1 MHTGTLD
8 RKLLIATTNQG
19 KVREYKNLL
28 KDVPFVLVSLTDEGI
43 TTVVEENGITFEE
56 NAGLKAKTFAA
67 ESRLLTL
74 ADDSGIEVDA
84 LGGEPGIMSARYA
97 GDDAT
102 DAERTEYLLSKMK
115 DVPEGKRTARFI
127 CVIAIAE
134 PGGETEYFTGECE
147 GTVPFEPAGELGF
160 GYDPVLYIPELG
172 KTLAELGSEVKN
184 RISHRAKSAEKARKA
199 LIDRYTI

>member
-1 MHTGTLD
+1 MN

-19 KVREYKNLL
+19 KVREYKSLL
-28 KDVPFVLVSLTDEGI
+28 KDIPFNLVSLTDEGI
-43 TTVVEENGITFEE
+43 TTVVEETGTTFKE
-56 NAGLKAKTFAA
+56 NAGLKAETIAA
-67 ESRLLTL
+67 ESRILTL

-84 LGGEPGIMSARYA
+84 LGGEPGVMSARYA

-102 DAERTEYLLSKMK
+102 DTERVDYLLKKMK
-115 DVPEGKRTARFI
+115 NVPEGKRTARFR

-147 GTVPFEPAGELGF
+147 GIVPFEPAGELGF
-160 GYDPVLYIPELG
+160 GYDPIVYIPELG
-172 KTLAELGSEVKN
+172 KTVAELGPEVKN
-184 RISHRAKSAEKARKA
+184 RISHRGMAAEKARKA

>member
-1 MHTGTLD
+1 MN

-19 KVREYKNLL
+19 KVREYKSLL
-28 KDVPFVLVSLTDEGI
+28 KDIPFDLVSLTDEGI
-43 TTVVEENGITFEE
+43 TTVVEETGTTFKE
-56 NAGLKAKTFAA
+56 NAGLKAETIAA

-84 LGGEPGIMSARYA
+84 LGGEPGVMSARYV

-102 DAERTEYLLSKMK
+102 DAERVDYLLKKMK
-115 DVPEGKRTARFI
+115 NVPEGKRTARFR

-147 GTVPFEPAGELGF
+147 GIVPFEPAGELGF
-160 GYDPVLYIPELG
+160 GYDPIVYIPELG
-172 KTLAELGSEVKN
+172 KTVAELGPEVKN
-184 RISHRAKSAEKARKA
+184 RLSHRAMAAEKARKA

>member
-1 MHTGTLD
+1 LN

-19 KVREYKNLL
+19 KVREYKSLL
-28 KDVPFVLVSLTDEGI
+28 KDIPFDLVSLTDEGI
-43 TTVVEENGITFEE
+43 TTVVEETGTTFKE
-56 NAGLKAKTFAA
+56 NAGLKAETIAA

-84 LGGEPGIMSARYA
+84 LGGEPGVMSARYA

-102 DAERTEYLLSKMK
+102 DAERVDYLLKKMK
-115 DVPEGKRTARFI
+115 NVPEGKRTARFR

-147 GTVPFEPAGELGF
+147 GIVPFEPAGELGF
-160 GYDPVLYIPELG
+160 GYDPIVYIPELG
-172 KTLAELGSEVKN
+172 KTVAELGPEVKN
-184 RISHRAKSAEKARKA
+184 RLSHRAMAAEKARKA

>member
-1 MHTGTLD
+1 MN

-19 KVREYKNLL
+19 KVREYMSLL
-28 KDVPFVLVSLTDEGI
+28 KGVPFDLVSLTDEGI
-43 TTVVEENGITFEE
+43 ITVVEETGTTFRE
-56 NAGLKAKTFAA
+56 NAGLKAETIAA

-84 LGGEPGIMSARYA
+84 LGGEPGVMSARYA

-102 DAERTEYLLSKMK
+102 DSERVVYLLSNMI
-115 DVPEGKRTARFI
+115 DVPEGERTARFR

-134 PGGETEYFTGECE
+134 PDGEMEYFTGECE
-147 GTVPFEPAGELGF
+147 GIVPFEPAGELGF
-160 GYDPVLYIPELG
+160 GYDPVLYIPEFG
-172 KTLAELGSEVKN
+172 KTIAELEPEEKN
-184 RISHRAKSAEKARKA
+184 RISHRAKAAEKARKA

>member
-1 MHTGTLD
+1 MN

-19 KVREYKNLL
+19 KVREYKSLL
-28 KDVPFVLVSLTDEGI
+28 HDIPFDPVSLTDEGI
-43 TTVVEENGITFEE
+43 TTVVEETGTTFKE
-56 NAGLKAKTFAA
+56 NAGLKAVKIAA

-102 DAERTEYLLSKMK
+102 DAERVEYLLFKMK
-115 DVPEGKRTARFI
+115 DVPEGKRTARFR

-134 PGGETEYFTGECE
+134 PDGETEYFTGECE
-147 GTVPFEPAGELGF
+147 GIVPFEPAGELGF

-172 KTLAELGSEVKN
+172 KTIAELGPEVKN
-184 RISHRAKSAEKARKA
+184 RISHRAVAAEKARKA

>member
-1 MHTGTLD
+1 MD
-8 RKLLIATTNQG
+8 RKLLIATTNRG
-19 KVREYKNLL
+19 KVREYKILL
-28 KDVPFVLVSLTDEGI
+28 KGVPFVPVSLTDEGI
-43 TTVVEENGITFEE
+43 TTIVEETGTTFKD
-56 NAGLKAKTFAA
+56 NAGLKAQTFAA

-102 DAERTEYLLSKMK
+102 DTERVDYLLSKMK
-115 DVPEGKRTARFI
+115 DVPEGKRTARFR

-147 GTVPFEPAGELGF
+147 GLVPFKPAGESGF

-172 KTLAELGSEVKN
+172 KTLAELGPEVKN
-184 RISHRAKSAEKARKA
+184 RISHRARAAEKARKA
-199 LIDRYTI
+199 LINKYTR

>member
-1 MHTGTLD
+1 LD

-19 KVREYKNLL
+19 KMREYKSLL
-28 KDVPFVLVSLTDEGI
+28 KDVPFDLVSLTDEGI
-43 TTVVEENGITFEE
+43 TADVEETGTTFKE
-56 NAGLKAKTFAA
+56 NAGLKAEIFAA

-84 LGGEPGIMSARYA
+84 LGGEPGVMSARYA
-97 GDDAT
+97 GDDAS
-102 DAERTEYLLSKMK
+102 DAERVEYLLSKMK
-115 DVPEGKRTARFI
+115 DVPGGKRTARFRCI
-127 CVIAIAE
+127 IAIAE

-147 GTVPFEPAGELGF
+147 GIVPFRPAGELGF

-172 KTLAELGSEVKN
+172 KTLAELGPEVKN
-184 RISHRAKSAEKARKA
+184 RISHRARAAEKARQA

>member
-1 MHTGTLD
+1 LK

-19 KVREYKNLL
+19 KVREYKSLL
-28 KDVPFVLVSLTDEGI
+28 KDIPFDLVSLTDEGI
-43 TTVVEENGITFEE
+43 TTFVEETGTTFKE
-56 NAGLKAKTFAA
+56 NAGLKAELFAA

-84 LGGEPGIMSARYA
+84 LGGEPGVMSARYA

-102 DAERTEYLLSKMK
+102 DAERVDFLLSKMK
-115 DVPEGKRTARFI
+115 DIPEGRRTARFR

-147 GTVPFEPAGELGF
+147 GIVPFKPAGKLGF
-160 GYDPVLYIPELG
+160 GYDPILYIPELG
-172 KTLAELGSEVKN
+172 KTIAELGPEIKN
-184 RISHRAKSAEKARKA
+184 RISHRARAAEKARRA
-199 LIDRYTI
+199 LIDKYTK

>member
-1 MHTGTLD
+1 MN
-8 RKLLIATTNQG
+8 RKLLIATTNRG
-19 KVREYKNLL
+19 KVREYKSLL
-28 KDVPFVLVSLTDEGI
+28 HDIPFNPVSLTDEGI
-43 TTVVEENGITFEE
+43 TTVVEETGTTFKE
-56 NAGLKAKTFAA
+56 NAGLKAETIAA

-84 LGGEPGIMSARYA
+84 LGGEPGVMSARYA

-102 DAERTEYLLSKMK
+102 DAERVEYLLSKMR
-115 DVPEGKRTARFI
+115 DVPEGKRSARFR

-134 PGGETEYFTGECE
+134 PDGEIEYFTGECE
-147 GTVPFEPAGELGF
+147 GIIPFEPAGELGF

-172 KTLAELGSEVKN
+172 KTIAELKPEVKN
-184 RISHRAKSAEKARKA
+184 RISHRAIAAEKARKA

>member
-1 MHTGTLD
+1 MN

-28 KDVPFVLVSLTDEGI
+28 KDVSFDLVSLTDEGI
-43 TTVVEENGITFEE
+43 TTVVEETGTTFKE
-56 NAGLKAKTFAA
+56 NAGLKAETIAA

-84 LGGEPGIMSARYA
+84 LAGEPGVMSARYA

-102 DAERTEYLLSKMK
+102 DAERVDYLLSKMK
-115 DVPEGKRTARFI
+115 DVPEGRRTARFR
-127 CVIAIAE
+127 CVIALAE
-134 PGGETEYFTGECE
+134 PEGKTEYFTGECE
-147 GTVPFEPAGELGF
+147 GIVPFKPAGQLGF

-172 KTLAELGSEVKN
+172 KTIAELGPEIKN
-184 RISHRAKSAEKARKA
+184 RISHRAKATEKVRQA